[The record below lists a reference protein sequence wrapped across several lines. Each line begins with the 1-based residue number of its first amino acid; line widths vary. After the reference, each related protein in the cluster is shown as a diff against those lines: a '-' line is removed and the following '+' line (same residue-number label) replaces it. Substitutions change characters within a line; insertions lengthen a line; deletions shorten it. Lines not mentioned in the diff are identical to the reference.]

1 MKANKMRRRNGAG
14 IMLLLFAF
22 LIAGCW
28 NRHELRELGLV
39 GMIGL
44 EKADSGVKV
53 TVEVIKPE
61 RKGGA
66 KAGEKAGAGGGGG
79 AAKKPVAYI
88 QAEGETVFDALRN
101 ATLKTDR
108 KFFVAHNRMFIFSE
122 DIAREGLAGQ
132 LDFIARDHEFR
143 IHVPMVVA
151 ADASPAEIMGIA
163 AGVESV
169 PSKYVLSVAVG
180 GKNSAKAVLIRVID
194 FMQMYKGKGKH
205 AVAGV
210 IRKGKKTKTASKG
223 AEYELDNEGAAVFKK
238 DKLVGFLD
246 GEETRGYNWVTGNVK
261 TAVLIPRV
269 TGSEQRTA
277 VEIFP
282 AESKLDVEMGGSV
295 KIKVKVDVPATVIEE
310 TGDLAVNDPAVV
322 AMLEASTAEVIKR
335 EIGRALKKAQEYRS
349 DVFGFG
355 QVVHRKY
362 PEEWKNIGDE
372 WDELFAGAEN
382 EVTVEVTLMRTGK
395 VISPVKK

>member
-1 MKANKMRRRNGAG
+1 MKGNKTRQRNGAV
-14 IMLLLFAF
+14 ILLIFFAF

-44 EKADSGVKV
+44 EKADGGVKV
-53 TVEVIKPE
+53 TLELIKPE
-61 RKGGA
+61 RRGGA
-66 KAGEKAGAGGGGG
+66 KAGEKAGAGGG
-79 AAKKPVAYI
+79 KKPVACI
-88 QAEGETVFDALRN
+88 QAEGETLFDALRN

-122 DIAREGLAGQ
+122 DIARQGLAGQ

-143 IHVPMVVA
+143 IHVPMVIAV
-151 ADASPAEIMGIA
+151 DASPAEIMGIA
-163 AGVESV
+163 AGVEKV
-169 PSKYVLSVAVG
+169 PSKYVHSVAVG
-180 GKNSAKAVLIRVID
+180 GQNSAKAVLIRVID
-194 FMQMYKGKGKH
+194 FMQMYREKGKH
-205 AVAGV
+205 AVVGV
-210 IRKGKKTKTASKG
+210 IRKGQKIKITSKG

-246 GEETRGYNWVTGNVK
+246 GEEARGYNWVTGNVK
-261 TAVLIPRV
+261 AAVFISQV
-269 TGSEQRTA
+269 TDREQRTA
-277 VEIFP
+277 MEIFP
-282 AESKLDVEMGGSV
+282 AESKLDVEMGGGSV
-295 KIKVKVDVPATVIEE
+295 KIKVKADVPATVIEE
-310 TGDLAVNDPAVV
+310 TGALAVNDPAVV

-335 EIGRALKKAQEYRS
+335 EIVRALKKAQEYRS

-362 PEEWKNIGDE
+362 PGEWKNIRDE

-382 EVTVEVTLMRTGK
+382 EIMVEVTLMRTGK
-395 VISPVKK
+395 ASGPAKE